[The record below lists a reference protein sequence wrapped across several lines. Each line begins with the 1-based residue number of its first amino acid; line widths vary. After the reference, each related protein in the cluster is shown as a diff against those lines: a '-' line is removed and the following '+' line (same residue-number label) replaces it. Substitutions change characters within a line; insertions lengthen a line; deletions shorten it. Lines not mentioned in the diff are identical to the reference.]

1 MIAETLAGIALVKS
15 AVDGIKSAIGTANDI
30 GEIASHIDDL
40 FLGEQQAQ
48 KARNKKSGVNQ
59 FDVGSV
65 AKETIDAK
73 LAAEHLY
80 NVSVLVDQ
88 RFGHGT
94 WQGIVN
100 ERARRIQEAKEV
112 AKQEQIERNQKNHEM
127 MEVAKTVGISLLAV
141 IFVAV
146 CLVFSI
152 MYASHV

>member
-30 GEIASHIDDL
+30 GEIAGHIDDL

-48 KARNKKSGVNQ
+48 RARNKKSGVNQ
-59 FDVGSV
+59 FDVSSV

-73 LAAEHLY
+73 LAAEKLY
-80 NVSVLVDQ
+80 EVSVMVDQ

-94 WQGIVN
+94 WASIVS

-112 AKQEQIERNQKNHEM
+112 AKQARIEQNRKQHELF
-127 MEVAKTVGISLLAV
+127 ETIKAIGIVVG
-141 IFVAV
+141 AV
-146 CLVFSI
+146 CFMVASVALS
-152 MYASHV
+152 MYLAS

>member
-48 KARNKKSGVNQ
+48 KARNKKSSASQFNVN
-59 FDVGSV
+59 SV

-73 LAAEHLY
+73 LAAEKLY
-80 NVSVLVDQ
+80 EISVMVDQ

-94 WQGIVN
+94 CQSIIN
-100 ERARRIQEAKEV
+100 ERARRIQEAKEI
-112 AKQEQIERNQKNHEM
+112 AKKERIEQNRKNHEM
-127 MEVAKTVGISLLAV
+127 MELAKTIGISVMAV
-141 IFVAV
+141 IFAV
-146 CLVFSI
+146 SCIALSMMF
-152 MYASHV
+152 AGP

>member
-30 GEIASHIDDL
+30 GEIASHIDNL

-59 FDVGSV
+59 FDVTSV

-80 NVSVLVDQ
+80 TVSVMVDQ

-94 WQGIVN
+94 WAGIVN
-100 ERARRIQEAKEV
+100 ERARRLQEAKEQARQERVEKVRQQHELMETLKTIGIVLCVIAV
-112 AKQEQIERNQKNHEM
+112 AL
-127 MEVAKTVGISLLAV
+127 GSL
-141 IFVAV
+141 VAV
-146 CLVFSI
+146 VLTS
-152 MYASHV
+152 S